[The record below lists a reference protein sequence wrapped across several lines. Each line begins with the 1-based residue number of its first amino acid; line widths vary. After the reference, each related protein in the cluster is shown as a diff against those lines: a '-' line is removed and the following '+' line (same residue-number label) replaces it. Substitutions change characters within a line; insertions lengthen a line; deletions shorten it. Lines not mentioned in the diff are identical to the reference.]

1 MALIPLNTFK
11 TKTAVLTTLKYNQV
25 RCARDTALIVD
36 SIAYDLIYGGN
47 TQSTFAAVQYWAQ
60 GSSNIPGDIP
70 QTLAAMEHAK
80 KVIVQILN
88 NQTITKST
96 SNSITQP
103 TPTAPAASAG
113 DINIV
118 ISEIDLIMDIIEN
131 GISGVTDRISP
142 NQSSGVSS
150 RAATI
155 LATNKSFIQNEIV
168 AYVKDNLIDA
178 DYTYDKTKC
187 RRDLKLIIDSIVS
200 DLRFGGNTQ
209 STFAGL
215 QYWSMGATQIA
226 NETLQTQAAITH
238 LKSLVGQVILNESI
252 DKTEANTQSQVI
264 NNTKTGTTT
273 SKDVA
278 DGLFDTLLA
287 ILVDAADGTRTNDV
301 SNLITA
307 NSTLTTDTGM
317 INAYQAIISNKLFL
331 QEEIVKWID
340 AQTTTPFDNVDF
352 IAAYDDAASDT
363 CFRDVGYILD
373 CICFDMKYGGNRQT
387 IQAGVYYNGFD
398 QSTSILAEKSFAINA
413 YKYLKRIIGDVIQG
427 LPITTVYQDIYKQDI
442 SLPAGG
448 LVQANIAVE
457 NLNHIIDIIIDNPTT
472 VEKKPI
478 SLNQLTDKMYAL
490 SAGALVTNETF
501 LIEEVIAY
509 IDNINNTSFNY
520 PNSTL
525 YNDTNKCFRDM
536 GYIIDCISFDLTH
549 GGNRQAI
556 QAGVYYYGHSS
567 TTSIVPTEKSDTLNA
582 YNYMRYVIENVLTST
597 SELTSSLNYP
607 AAPYQTETQKVSLA
621 VSSSTV
627 NTSAS
632 ALITTLNTIIN
643 AGPPSTSPTPISLT
657 KVTDTSGDLD
667 KAFNLLQANKPYIV
681 AEVIGYMNSLKTPN
695 TTKIY
700 TAPPG
705 VTAIILMAQVANVT
719 DHDINIT
726 FAHYRNIPVYADP
739 STLNGAQ
746 PGDTITELVD
756 GFSVP
761 ANDSASLIQGK
772 MIIEAFDS
780 IIAYAS
786 EGAGLK
792 VTLSILETANA

>member
-11 TKTAVLTTLKYNQV
+11 TKTAVLTTLKYNQA

-36 SIAYDLIYGGN
+36 SIAYDLIYGGD
-47 TQSTFAAVQYWAQ
+47 TQTTFAAVQYWAQ
-60 GSSNIPGDIP
+60 GASKIPGDIP
-70 QTLAAMEHAK
+70 QTLVALEYAK
-80 KVIVQILN
+80 KIIVQILN
-88 NQTITKST
+88 NQTIVKSL
-96 SNSITQP
+96 SNAITQP
-103 TPTAPAASAG
+103 TPVAPSASLA
-113 DINIV
+113 DIDIV
-118 ISEIDLIMDIIEN
+118 ISEFDLTMDIIEN

-150 RAATI
+150 RAAEI
-155 LATNKSFIQNEIV
+155 LANNKTFIQNEIV
-168 AYVKDNLIDA
+168 AYVNDNLINA
-178 DYTYDKTKC
+178 DYTYNKTKC
-187 RRDLKLIIDSIVS
+187 RRDLKLIIESLAS

-209 STFAGL
+209 STFSGL
-215 QYWSMGATQIA
+215 QYWAMGATEIA
-226 NETLQTQAAITH
+226 NETLQTQAAISY
-238 LKSLVGQVILNESI
+238 LKTLVGKVILNESI
-252 DKTEANTQSQVI
+252 DKTESNTQSQYI
-264 NNTKTGTTT
+264 NNTKTGSTT
-273 SKDVA
+273 SKNTA
-278 DGLFDTLLA
+278 DSLFDTLLG
-287 ILVDAADGTRTNDV
+287 ILVDAADGTRTTDV
-301 SNLITA
+301 SDLIVA

-340 AQTTTPFDNVDF
+340 AQTAAPFNDVGF
-352 IAAYDDAASDT
+352 IAAYDDAAVDK

-398 QSTSILAEKSFAINA
+398 QSESVVSEKSFAINA

-427 LPITTVYQDIYKQDI
+427 LPITTVYQDIYKQDL

-448 LVQANIAVE
+448 EIQANITIK

-472 VEKKPI
+472 IEKKPI
-478 SLNQLTDKMYAL
+478 SLTQLNDKMYAL
-490 SAGALVTNETF
+490 SAGALMTNQTF

-509 IDNINNTSFNY
+509 IDNINNTNFDY
-520 PNSTL
+520 PNSTSFD
-525 YNDTNKCFRDM
+525 NTNKCFRDI
-536 GYIIDCISFDLTH
+536 GYIIDCITFDLKH

-597 SELTSSLNYP
+597 AELSSSINFSN
-607 AAPYQTETQKVSLA
+607 APYQTEAQKVALP
-621 VSSSTV
+621 VSSTTV
-627 NTSAS
+627 YNTAS
-632 ALITTLNTIIN
+632 GLITLMNGIIN
-643 AGPPSTSPTPISLT
+643 SGPPTTSPTPISLT
-657 KVTDTSGDLD
+657 KATDTSGDLN

-705 VTAIILMAQVANVT
+705 VTAIVLMAQVANVT
-719 DHDINIT
+719 DHDINVT

-772 MIIEAFDS
+772 MIIESFDS

-786 EGAGLK
+786 ESAGLK

>member
-11 TKTAVLTTLKYNQV
+11 TKTAVLTTLKYNQA
-25 RCARDTALIVD
+25 RCARDTALIID
-36 SIAYDLIYGGN
+36 SIAYDLIYGGD
-47 TQSTFAAVQYWAQ
+47 TQSTFAAIQYWAQ
-60 GSSNIPGDIP
+60 GVSKIPGDIP
-70 QTLAAMEHAK
+70 QTLIAMEYAK
-80 KVIVQILN
+80 KIIVQILN

-96 SNSITQP
+96 SNTITQP
-103 TPTAPAASAG
+103 TPVAPPASAD

-118 ISEIDLIMDIIEN
+118 ISEFDLIIEIIEN

-155 LATNKSFIQNEIV
+155 LAQNKIFIQNEIV
-168 AYVKDNLIDA
+168 AYVKDNLIAA
-178 DYTYDKTKC
+178 DYTYNKTDFK
-187 RRDLKLIIDSIVS
+187 RDLKIVIDSIVS
-200 DLRFGGNTQ
+200 DLRFGGDTQ

-215 QYWSMGATQIA
+215 QYWAMGATEIA
-226 NETLQTQAAITH
+226 NESLQTQAAISY
-238 LKSLVGQVILNESI
+238 LKTLVGKVILNETI
-252 DKTEANTQSQVI
+252 DKTETNTQSQVI
-264 NNTKTGTTT
+264 NITKTGSTT
-273 SKDVA
+273 SKTIA
-278 DGLFDTLLA
+278 DSLFDTILDILA
-287 ILVDAADGTRTNDV
+287 DASDGTRTLDIN
-301 SNLITA
+301 SLIIS
-307 NSTLTTDTGM
+307 NSTLTTDIGFT
-317 INAYQAIISNKLFL
+317 NAYQAIISNKLFL
-331 QEEIVKWID
+331 QEEVVKWID
-340 AQTTTPFDNVDF
+340 AQTVSPFDNVDF
-352 IAAYDDAASDT
+352 IAAYDDVAADT

-373 CICFDMKYGGNRQT
+373 CICFDMKYSGNRQS

-398 QSTSILAEKSFAINA
+398 QSVGVLTEKTLYINA

-427 LPITTVYQDIYKQDI
+427 FPITTVYQAVYKQEL

-448 LVQANIAVE
+448 LIQANAAIK
-457 NLNHIIDIIIDNPTT
+457 NLNHIIDIIVDNPTT
-472 VEKKPI
+472 IDKKPI
-478 SLNQLTDKMYAL
+478 SLNQLNDKMYAI
-490 SAGALVTNETF
+490 SAGALITNETF
-501 LIEEVIAY
+501 LIEEIVAY
-509 IDNINNTSFNY
+509 IDNINSTNFDY
-520 PNSTL
+520 PNSNL
-525 YNDTNKCFRDM
+525 YDNTNKCFRDM

-567 TTSIVPTEKSDTLNA
+567 TVSIVPTEKADTLNA

-597 SELTSSLNYP
+597 SELVSSLNYP
-607 AAPYQTETQKVSLA
+607 AAPYQTEAQKVALP
-621 VSSSTV
+621 VSSTTV
-627 NTSAS
+627 YNTAS
-632 ALITTLNTIIN
+632 GLITTMNGIIN
-643 AGPPSTSPTPISLT
+643 SGPPSSSPTPISLT
-657 KVTDTSGDLD
+657 KATDTSGDLN

-705 VTAIILMAQVANVT
+705 VTSIVLMAQVANVT
-719 DHDINIT
+719 DHDINVT

-772 MIIEAFDS
+772 MIIESFDS